1 MDGAPLAPLTLGA
14 GDLDASL
21 PIPLY
26 HQIYLGLK
34 KRIQDG
40 EFAPD
45 TTLPG
50 EKELCQVLGVSR
62 ITVKRALGE
71 LAAEGYV
78 SRHRGR
84 GTVVRYR
91 VPSPVVRA
99 SFDGLIENL
108 TLMGVKT
115 GIEVLSVEEVPADG
129 PVAEAL
135 EVGPGTVVQHALR
148 RRLIED
154 APFSFLRTYIPLDI
168 AAAFDADRMATTPV
182 LTLLAEAGATPD
194 RARQVITAVAADA
207 GAAGALG
214 LSVGAPVLRVTRTIK
229 QADGRPIQHIVATY
243 RPDRYEYE
251 MKLGRLGTTE
261 GSGA

>member
-1 MDGAPLAPLTLGA
+1 MDGAPLMSGLQA
-14 GDLDASL
+14 GIDPDL

-26 HQIYLGLK
+26 HQIYLALK
-34 KRIQDG
+34 KRIQSG
-40 EFAPD
+40 EFEDD

-50 EKELCQVLGVSR
+50 EMELCRAFGVSR
-62 ITVKRALGE
+62 ITVKRALSE

-115 GIEVLSVEEVPADG
+115 HVEVLSVRDEAAG
-129 PVAEAL
+129 GTVAECL
-135 EVGPGTVVQHALR
+135 EVEPDTVVQHAVR

-154 APFSFLRTYIPLDI
+154 APFSFLRTWVPLDI
-168 AAAFDADRMATTPV
+168 AARFDADRLADTPILV
-182 LTLLAEAGATPD
+182 LLREAGAVPD
-194 RARQVITAVAADA
+194 RARQVITAAPAEQAVAD
-207 GAAGALG
+207 ALG
-214 LSVGAPVLRVTRTIK
+214 LSIGAPVLLVRRTIK
-229 QADGRPIQHIVATY
+229 DADGRPIQHIEATY

-251 MKLGRLGTTE
+251 MKLGRLGAE
-261 GSGA
+261 GG

>member
-1 MDGAPLAPLTLGA
+1 MDGSPMAGA
-14 GDLDASL
+14 MQQAVDPAL

-26 HQIYLGLK
+26 HQVYTALK
-34 KRIQDG
+34 ARIQDG
-40 EFAPD
+40 EFPND

-50 EKELCQVLGVSR
+50 EMELCRAFGVSR
-62 ITVKRALGE
+62 ITVKRALSE
-71 LAAEGYV
+71 LAAEGFV
-78 SRHRGR
+78 TRHRGR

-115 GIEVLSVEEVPADG
+115 HVEVLSVRDEPAG
-129 PVAEAL
+129 AEVAECL
-135 EVGPGTVVQHALR
+135 EVEADTVVQHAVR

-154 APFSFLRTYIPLDI
+154 APFSFLRTYVPLDI
-168 AAAFDADRMATTPV
+168 AERFDADRLADTPI
-182 LTLLAEAGATPD
+182 LTLLREAGAVPD
-194 RARQVITAVAADA
+194 RARQVITAAAASQEAAD
-207 GAAGALG
+207 ALG

-229 QADGRPIQHIVATY
+229 SADGRPIQHIQATY

-251 MKLGRLGTTE
+251 MKLGRLGH
-261 GSGA
+261 A

>member
-1 MDGAPLAPLTLGA
+1 MDGAPLL
-14 GDLDASL
+14 GDLQAEIDAGL

-26 HQIYLGLK
+26 HQIYAQLK

-40 EFAPD
+40 EYEAD
-45 TTLPG
+45 ATLPG
-50 EKELCQVLGVSR
+50 EKELCRAYGVSR

-108 TLMGVKT
+108 IDMGLKT
-115 GIEVLSVEEVPADG
+115 QIEVLSVADEPAEG
-129 PVAEAL
+129 AVAEAL
-135 EVGPGTVVQHALR
+135 EVEPGTTVQHAQR

-154 APFSFLRTYIPLDI
+154 APFSFLRTYVPLDI
-168 AAAFDADRMATTPV
+168 AARFDASRLADTPI
-182 LTLLAEAGATPD
+182 LQLLREAGAVPD
-194 RARQVITAVAADA
+194 RARQVITAVAA
-207 GAAGALG
+207 GQNAADALG

-229 QADGRPIQHIVATY
+229 AAEGRPIQHIVATY

-251 MKLGRLGTTE
+251 MKLGRLSK
-261 GSGA
+261 GSVDA

>member
-1 MDGAPLAPLTLGA
+1 MDGAPLMSAMDA
-14 GDLDASL
+14 GIDPDL

-26 HQIYLGLK
+26 HQIYLALK
-34 KRIQDG
+34 KRIQSG
-40 EFAPD
+40 EFEDD

-50 EKELCQVLGVSR
+50 EMELCRAFGVSR
-62 ITVKRALGE
+62 ITVKRALSE

-115 GIEVLSVEEVPADG
+115 HVEVLSVADEPADG
-129 PVAEAL
+129 VVAEAL
-135 EVGPGTVVQHALR
+135 EVEPGTVVQHAVR

-154 APFSFLRTYIPLDI
+154 APFSFLRTFIPLDI
-168 AAAFDADRMATTPV
+168 AARFAADRLGDTPI
-182 LTLLAEAGATPD
+182 LTLLREAGAVPD
-194 RARQVITAVAADA
+194 RARQVITAVSADQDAAD
-207 GAAGALG
+207 ALG
-214 LSVGAPVLRVTRTIK
+214 LSIGAPLLRVTRTIK
-229 QADGRPIQHIVATY
+229 EADGRPIQHIVAAY

-251 MKLGRLGTTE
+251 MKLGRLGSE
-261 GSGA
+261 GG